1 MFQTRLHSS
10 RMRAAR
16 AWTVSPSMLCA
27 GGSCMVLG
35 GRGVHG
41 PGGVHDPGGGAWS
54 REGGLSRGVCL
65 PAIMILE

>member
-1 MFQTRLHSS
+1 M
-10 RMRAAR
+10 
-16 AWTVSPSMLCA
+16 
-27 GGSCMVLG
+27 
-35 GRGVHG
+35 HG